1 MLIDALIKEET
12 MTLMTYI
19 IYLALCGVITIK
31 VGTTLH
37 QNGRIFLIQNFNG
50 NEAVA
55 DAINNMLLVGFYLV
69 NFGFVLL
76 ALQVGGSPN
85 DPVEMIQFLSAK
97 IGMAVL
103 VLGGMHFMNMYV
115 LANLRRFVS
124 KKPSAA
130 ECAPVQAQEP
140 VPVPWV

>member
-1 MLIDALIKEET
+1 
-12 MTLMTYI
+12 MTLATYI
-19 IYLALCGVITIK
+19 LYLTLCGLITVK

-76 ALQVGGSPN
+76 ALQVGGNPN

-130 ECAPVQAQEP
+130 ECDQVQAPVAS
-140 VPVPWV
+140 

>member
-1 MLIDALIKEET
+1 
-12 MTLMTYI
+12 MTLLTYI
-19 IYLALCGVITIK
+19 LYLSLCGLITVK
-31 VGTTLH
+31 VGTALH
-37 QNGRIFLIQNFNG
+37 QNGRIFLIQNLGG

-76 ALQVGGSPN
+76 ALQVGGNPN

-97 IGMAVL
+97 IGMAAL

-115 LANLRRFVS
+115 LANLRRFS
-124 KKPSAA
+124 SRKPEAADCTSAPA
-130 ECAPVQAQEP
+130 A
-140 VPVPWV
+140 